1 VETDLSKEL
10 KEKMRIQEDYQN
22 NLKNHEDEV
31 NLRLKFEQKL
41 NNLHA
46 INRIAHQN
54 LANTQ
59 VQLDNYKKSYDDLMV
74 IHKDIKKEVEEHKD
88 KAVLLEQKFNYTE
101 ARAQQ
106 MRQEMQSKN
115 AFIENLN
122 KDLDNS
128 RRQQE
133 MAGYRVNTMVKN
145 LETQKL
151 KNSKLEEEVRQV
163 QEMKAHYKSVNK
175 QNFKRLKELEESNKA
190 LIDKIEKNETELAF
204 YKREYE

>member
-1 VETDLSKEL
+1 
-10 KEKMRIQEDYQN
+10 MRIQEDYQN